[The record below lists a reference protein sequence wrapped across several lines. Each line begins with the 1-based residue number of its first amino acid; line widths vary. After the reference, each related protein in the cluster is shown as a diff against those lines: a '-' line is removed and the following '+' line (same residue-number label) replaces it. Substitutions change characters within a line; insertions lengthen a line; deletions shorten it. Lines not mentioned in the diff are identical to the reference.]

1 MFEEFSGS
9 PAAMGFSS
17 EDAMIKQHKFQV
29 GQQLHYKPAGAF
41 GRMQMSGDVKIERLL
56 PPTATENQYQVESL
70 FDGRKRV
77 VRESEIG

>member
-1 MFEEFSGS
+1 
-9 PAAMGFSS
+9 
-17 EDAMIKQHKFQV
+17 MIKAHKFQV

-41 GRMQMSGDVKIERLL
+41 GRMQTSGEVKIERLL
-56 PPTATENQYQVESL
+56 PPTASENQYQVESL

>member
-1 MFEEFSGS
+1 MSDAPNED
-9 PAAMGFSS
+9 FSS
-17 EDAMIKQHKFQV
+17 EDAMIKQHKFQI

-41 GRMQMSGDVKIERLL
+41 GRMQMSGEVKIERLL
-56 PPTATENQYQVESL
+56 PPTATENQYQVDSL

>member
-1 MFEEFSGS
+1 MMK
-9 PAAMGFSS
+9 A
-17 EDAMIKQHKFQV
+17 HKFSV

-41 GRMQMSGDVKIERLL
+41 GRMQMQTSGTVTIERLL
-56 PPTATENQYQVESL
+56 PPTASENQYQVDSL